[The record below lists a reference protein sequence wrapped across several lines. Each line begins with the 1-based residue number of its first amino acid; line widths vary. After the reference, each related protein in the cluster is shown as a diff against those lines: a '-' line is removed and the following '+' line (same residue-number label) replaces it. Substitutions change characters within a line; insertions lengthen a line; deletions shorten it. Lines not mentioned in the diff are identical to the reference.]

1 MSNQPSPRS
10 GQEGQFQRTMKAR
23 HLVMLSLGGVIGTG
37 LFFNTGY
44 IISTTGALGTLLA
57 YLIGALV
64 VYLVML
70 SLGELS
76 VAMPETGAFHLYAA
90 RYLSPA
96 TGYTVA
102 WLYWLTWT
110 VALGSSLTAA
120 GFCMQY
126 WFPAVPVWI
135 WCLLFCLVIF
145 LLNVITTRVF
155 AEGEFWFS
163 LIKVVTILAF
173 IILGAGAMF
182 GLVPMSD
189 GTPAPFFH
197 NLTAGGWFPHGGLP
211 ILMTMVAVNFAFSG
225 TELIGIAAGETAQP
239 EKVVPM
245 AIRTTVARLV
255 IFFIGSVLVLAAL
268 IPMDQ
273 AGIVKSPFVTVFE
286 KIGIPYAADIMNFVI
301 LTAIL
306 SAANSGLY
314 ASGRMLWSLA
324 NERTLPRA
332 FAKVNRRGIPM
343 NALLISM
350 LGGLLALLSS
360 VIAPDTVFVA
370 LSAISG
376 FAVVAVWL
384 SICASHYVFRRRW
397 LADGHAAAALPY
409 RAPWYP
415 VTPILGFV
423 LCVLACVGLAFDP
436 SQRIALYCGLPFVAL
451 CYLAYYMTQR
461 RAKTLTAAVSG
472 EHHAG

>member
-1 MSNQPSPRS
+1 MQSAQPQGDEFKRS
-10 GQEGQFQRTMKAR
+10 MKAR

-44 IISTTGALGTLLA
+44 IISTTGAAGTLLA

-64 VYLVML
+64 VWLVMQ

-76 VAMPETGAFHLYAA
+76 VAMPETGAFHVYAS

-96 TGYTVA
+96 TGYAVA

-126 WFPAVPVWI
+126 WFPQSPVWL
-135 WCLLFCLVIF
+135 WCLVFCIAIF
-145 LLNVITTRVF
+145 LLNVISTRFF

-163 LIKVVTILAF
+163 LIKVITILAF
-173 IILGAGAMF
+173 IILGGCAVF
-182 GLVPMSD
+182 GVIPLKD

-197 NLTAGGWFPHGGLP
+197 NLTASGWLPHGVLP

-225 TELIGIAAGETAQP
+225 TELIGIAAGETENPQQ
-239 EKVVPM
+239 VVPL
-245 AIRTTVARLV
+245 AIRTTVARLI
-255 IFFIGSVLVLAAL
+255 IFFIGTVLILAAL

-273 AGIVKSPFVTVFE
+273 AGIVKSPFVLVFE
-286 KIGIPYAADIMNFVI
+286 KIGLPWAADIINFVI

-314 ASGRMLWSLA
+314 ASGRMLWSLS
-324 NERTLPRA
+324 NEGTLPRC
-332 FAKVNRRGIPM
+332 FARLTRRGIPLF
-343 NALLISM
+343 AISASM
-350 LGGLLALLSS
+350 LGGLLALFSS
-360 VIAPDTVFVA
+360 IVAADTVYVA

-384 SICASHYVFRRRW
+384 SICAAHYAFRRRY
-397 LADGHAAAALPY
+397 LREGHALAELKY
-409 RAPWYP
+409 RAPWFP
-415 VTPILGFV
+415 LTPILGFV
-423 LCVLACVGLAFDP
+423 LCLLACVGLAFDP
-436 SQRIALYCGLPFVAL
+436 EQRIALWCGLPFVAL
-451 CYLAYYMTQR
+451 CYGAYWLTQR
-461 RAKTLTAAVSG
+461 NKRESAKETEHAV
-472 EHHAG
+472 

>member
-1 MSNQPSPRS
+1 M
-10 GQEGQFQRTMKAR
+10 QESQQLQRTMKTR

-44 IISTTGALGTLLA
+44 IISTTGAAGTLLA

-64 VYLVML
+64 VWLVMQC
-70 SLGELS
+70 LGELA
-76 VAMPETGAFHLYAA
+76 VAMPETGAFHVYAA
-90 RYLSPA
+90 RYLGPA

-110 VALGSSLTAA
+110 VALGSSFTAA

-126 WFPAVPVWI
+126 WFPQVPVWI
-135 WCLLFCLVIF
+135 WCLVFCVVIF
-145 LLNVITTRVF
+145 ALNVFSTRLF

-163 LIKVVTILAF
+163 LIKVITIIAF
-173 IILGAGAMF
+173 ILLGGAAMF
-182 GLVPMSD
+182 GWLPMKD
-189 GTPAPFFH
+189 GSPAPLLH
-197 NLTAGGWFPHGGLP
+197 NLTAAGWFPHGVLP

-225 TELIGIAAGETAQP
+225 TELIGIAAGETENPQ
-239 EKVVPM
+239 KVVPV
-245 AIRTTVARLV
+245 AIRTTIARLI
-255 IFFIGSVLVLAAL
+255 IFFIGTVLVLAAL

-273 AGIVKSPFVTVFE
+273 AGVVKSPFVLVFE
-286 KIGIPYAADIMNFVI
+286 KVGIPYAADIFNFVI

-324 NERTLPRA
+324 NERTLPRC
-332 FAKVNRRGIPM
+332 FSRLTPRGVPLT
-343 NALLISM
+343 ALSVSM
-350 LGGLLALLSS
+350 LGGVLALLSS

-384 SICASHYVFRRRW
+384 SICASHYLFRRRH
-397 LADGHAAAALPY
+397 LAEGRLLDALHY
-409 RAPWYP
+409 RAPWFPLTP
-415 VTPILGFV
+415 VLGFV
-423 LCVLACVGLAFDP
+423 LCLVACVGLAFDP
-436 SQRIALYCGLPFVAL
+436 SQRIALWCGLPFVAL
-451 CYLAYYMTQR
+451 CYGAYYVTHAFSKRQ
-461 RAKTLTAAVSG
+461 TG
-472 EHHAG
+472 EEPRHVTE

>member
-1 MSNQPSPRS
+1 MQSPS
-10 GQEGQFQRTMKAR
+10 EGQFKRTMKAR

-57 YLIGALV
+57 YLIGAIV

-70 SLGELS
+70 CLGELS
-76 VAMPETGAFHLYAA
+76 VAMPETGAFHVYAA
-90 RYLSPA
+90 RYLGQA

-126 WFPAVPVWI
+126 WFPQSPVWL
-135 WCLLFCLVIF
+135 WCLIFCITIY
-145 LLNVITTRVF
+145 LLNVITTRFF
-155 AEGEFWFS
+155 AESEFWFS

-173 IILGAGAMF
+173 IILGGAAMF
-182 GLVPMSD
+182 GLLPMKD
-189 GTPAPFFH
+189 GTPAPFLH
-197 NLTAGGWFPHGGLP
+197 NLTAAGWLPQGTLP

-225 TELIGIAAGETAQP
+225 TELIGIAAGETENP
-239 EKVVPM
+239 EKVVPW
-245 AIRTTVARLV
+245 AIRTTVIRLV
-255 IFFIGSVLVLAAL
+255 VFFIGTVFVLAAL

-273 AGIVKSPFVTVFE
+273 AGVVKSPFVLVFE
-286 KIGIPYAADIMNFVI
+286 RIGIPYAADIFNFVI

-324 NERTLPRA
+324 NQNTLPAYFSR
-332 FAKVNRRGIPM
+332 VNRRGIPF
-343 NALLISM
+343 NALTFSM
-350 LGGLLALLSS
+350 LGGILALLTS

-384 SICASHYVFRRRW
+384 SICAAHFAFRRRYLRSGQP
-397 LADGHAAAALPY
+397 LAGLKY
-409 RAPWYP
+409 RAPGYP
-415 VTPILGFV
+415 ATPIAGFA
-423 LCVLACVGLAFDP
+423 LCLLACIGLAFDP
-436 SQRIALYCGLPFVAL
+436 QQRIALYCGLPFVAL
-451 CYLAYYMTQR
+451 CYAAYYLTRNGGQ
-461 RAKTLTAAVSG
+461 KTRLETG
-472 EHHAG
+472 EQDAGQ